1 MRADDWGRKARAVD
15 DLGVYGKPVPL
26 PSSRAGL
33 QLPLPMTS
41 ARQLVDYPR
50 CHLTKAD
57 LLSVWLRVIWISL
70 CRVVVLSR
78 IENAAREGRKLLTV
92 SSPAHLWR

>member
-1 MRADDWGRKARAVD
+1 MIGKVGVHSGIQNTSPSSLCSSYVSVFPHVVDPSSGHERFRMRADNWGRKARAAD

-41 ARQLVDYPR
+41 ARQLVDYPGY
-50 CHLTKAD
+50 HLT
-57 LLSVWLRVIWISL
+57 
-70 CRVVVLSR
+70 
-78 IENAAREGRKLLTV
+78 
-92 SSPAHLWR
+92 